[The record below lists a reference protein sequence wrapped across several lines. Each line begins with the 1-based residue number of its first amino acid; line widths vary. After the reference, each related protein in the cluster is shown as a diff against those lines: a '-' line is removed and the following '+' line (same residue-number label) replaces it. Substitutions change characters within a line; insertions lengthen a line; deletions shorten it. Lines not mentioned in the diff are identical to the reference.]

1 VAELVGENDKELT
14 PTGLSQQWSNAMDPS
29 TALDNYENQAIKRA
43 CVLASDKEAHKIMC
57 GMP

>member
-1 VAELVGENDKELT
+1 MGENDKELT